1 MMMSIQVT
9 ARGSQHLGIAEAGK
23 LLALAGSHSKALFH
37 YREAIRLAIA
47 DRAPDVFFRHYTQC
61 VLESLERTG
70 SYPEVIEYCFRAD
83 EYYLTFD
90 HLNPFQRR
98 DHGATLERLGAVLVK
113 SDRHPEA
120 LPVLQRAVDTA
131 GAGVLPLAETL
142 ISWLRRGLRPDVR
155 RITELQDRHRY
166 FTVRPDLVDAALAIE
181 LPASLQK
188 ATPLVPAPSTGRP

>member
-1 MMMSIQVT
+1 MTPIRVPVD
-9 ARGSQHLGIAEAGK
+9 ASQHLGIAEAGK
-23 LLALAGSHSKALFH
+23 LLALSGRHPEALVH

-47 DRAPDVFFRHYTQC
+47 DRVPDVFFRHYTQC

-70 SYPEVIEYCFRAD
+70 SYSEVIEYCELAD
-83 EYYLTFD
+83 RHYLSFE

-113 SDRHPEA
+113 ADRQRDA

-131 GAGVLPLAETL
+131 GAGVLPLTETL
-142 ISWLRRGLRPDVR
+142 INWLRRGFHTDVR

-166 FTVRPDLVDAALAIE
+166 FTVRPELVDVSLAVE
-181 LPASLQK
+181 LPASFQK
-188 ATPLVPAPSTGRP
+188 HLV